1 MTKLDIINES
11 AKLTGLTKVETE
23 LVFDSIINSIKIS
36 LSKGERVDIR
46 GFGSFITKV
55 KDEREARN
63 PATNETFILEK
74 RYIPSFK
81 VSKLL
86 KEFVDLEMKE
96 IQEDFYMPCGKKRKK
111 KKMNT
116 HKRKKR
122 LRANRHKK
130 K

>member
-36 LSKGERVDIR
+36 LSKGKRVDIR

-63 PATNETFILEK
+63 PATNETFILGK

-86 KEFVDLEMKE
+86 KEYVNNNL
-96 IQEDFYMPCGKKRKK
+96 I
-111 KKMNT
+111 N
-116 HKRKKR
+116 
-122 LRANRHKK
+122 
-130 K
+130 

>member
-36 LSKGERVDIR
+36 LSKGKRVDIR

-74 RYIPSFK
+74 RYIPAFK

-96 IQEDFYMPCGKKRKK
+96 I
-111 KKMNT
+111 
-116 HKRKKR
+116 
-122 LRANRHKK
+122 
-130 K
+130 